1 MKSLFVCILGLLV
14 ATGADAA
21 TSRGRKSMAG
31 QMMDESR
38 AVASKNQISAMA
50 MGNAS
55 AQNVSVNPGAVE
67 AKNTDVE
74 AALAVTPEVMKP
86 APKDNRDKEKRA
98 CLANNV
104 GVGNTFVWAS
114 RYSNLNDYSM
124 MVEDIEEPDNN
135 TCFVRVELKSND
147 SKISVADIPGK
158 YYEMGRDISCGEWAD
173 AEILKKRILDAKKS
187 ARTWATVG
195 GAVGGAGIGVGAM
208 EAFGNKLIGGKVMG
222 QKELSGAALLRSQL
236 AVLEKE
242 NPTEHK
248 RFVNHLKTL
257 KTYCVQENIGDDMPT
272 EMDCQAY
279 EELFDLAI

>member
-147 SKISVADIPGK
+147 SKISVVDIPGK

-173 AEILKKRILDAKKS
+173 AEI
-187 ARTWATVG
+187 
-195 GAVGGAGIGVGAM
+195 
-208 EAFGNKLIGGKVMG
+208 
-222 QKELSGAALLRSQL
+222 
-236 AVLEKE
+236 
-242 NPTEHK
+242 
-248 RFVNHLKTL
+248 
-257 KTYCVQENIGDDMPT
+257 
-272 EMDCQAY
+272 
-279 EELFDLAI
+279 